1 MCLNLMSKISM
12 DKQGIKKIAPFT
24 ITGKALEEVA
34 YLLKEKNIPQ
44 DYFLRV
50 GVKGG
55 GGCGGAQ
62 FILGF
67 DQKTDQDDVFLIN
80 GISVLMEKKHA
91 LFLAGKEIDFED
103 GAAARGFV
111 FK

>member
-1 MCLNLMSKISM
+1 MNNHSFKENP
-12 DKQGIKKIAPFT
+12 PFV
-24 ITGKALEEVA
+24 ITSKALNEVDKI
-34 YLLKEKNIPQ
+34 LKETKIPEG
-44 DYFLRV
+44 YTLRV

-55 GGCGGAQ
+55 GGCGGAT

-67 DQKTDQDDVFLIN
+67 DQKKEEDDVFLID

-91 LFLAGKEIDFED
+91 IFLAGKEIDFED
-103 GAAARGFV
+103 GAIARGFV